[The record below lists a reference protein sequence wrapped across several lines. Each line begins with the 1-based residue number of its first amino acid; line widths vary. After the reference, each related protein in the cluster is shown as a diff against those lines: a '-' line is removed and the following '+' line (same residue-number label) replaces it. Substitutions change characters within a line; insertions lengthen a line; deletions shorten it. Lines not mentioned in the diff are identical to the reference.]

1 MLICLYFRMYA
12 CLSVNIAG
20 AQLPKRHYINI
31 RYKLMAINIDKHR
44 KPVLFSAGTPFLRLF
59 IPDSVFYILVHFVW
73 IRNTIVVM
81 RSKPQMC
88 SRTFYPRKKHC
99 RKRSNKVEETENF

>member
-59 IPDSVFYILVHFVW
+59 ILDSVFLYFSALCMDKKYNCGYAFQTSNVFQNIFS
-73 IRNTIVVM
+73 
-81 RSKPQMC
+81 SKKALPKTLKQ
-88 SRTFYPRKKHC
+88 S
-99 RKRSNKVEETENF
+99 